1 MHRFQL
7 PLLCSALFVVFV
19 FVVFVFE
26 TVSCYIAQAGLKLTM
41 DKAGLKMIFLPPLL
55 NAGVTSMGHQ
65 A

>member
-7 PLLCSALFVVFV
+7 PLLCSALVVG
-19 FVVFVFE
+19 FVFE

-41 DKAGLKMIFLPPLL
+41 DKAGLKMIFLQPLL

>member
-7 PLLCSALFVVFV
+7 PLLCSVL

-26 TVSCYIAQAGLKLTM
+26 TVSCYIAQAGLKLTIG
-41 DKAGLKMIFLPPLL
+41 KAGLKMIFLLPLL
-55 NAGVTSMGHQ
+55 HAGVTSMGHQ

>member
-19 FVVFVFE
+19 FE
-26 TVSCYIAQAGLKLTM
+26 AVSCYIAQAGLKLTM
-41 DKAGLKMIFLPPLL
+41 DKAGLKMIFLPLLL